1 MAESTI
7 VEVIRMLDPPDAWT
21 MRWHFV
27 IDING
32 DGQITISDVWLWAS
46 YIFFAPGD
54 VILLG
59 IMLKLPS
66 VAAFLEMTPKL
77 VSGWWSFAISFLFW
91 AIFLGNLSAESKR
104 AKEER
109 AQSPRL

>member
-7 VEVIRMLDPPDAWT
+7 VEVIRMLDPPDAWA
-21 MRWHFV
+21 MRWNFI
-27 IDING
+27 IDMNG

-77 VSGWWSFAISFLFW
+77 VSGWWSLAISFLFW
-91 AIFLGNLSAESKR
+91 AICFGNLSAESKR
-104 AKEER
+104 EKAKR
-109 AQSPRL
+109 AHH